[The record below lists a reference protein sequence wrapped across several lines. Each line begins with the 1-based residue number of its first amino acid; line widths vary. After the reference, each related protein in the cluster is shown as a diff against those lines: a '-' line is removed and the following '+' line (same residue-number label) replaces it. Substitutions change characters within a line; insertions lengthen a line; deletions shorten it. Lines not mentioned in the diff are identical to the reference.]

1 MISGVRDN
9 ALILACLRHG
19 LPIAHARGIH
29 MLPGEVVA
37 QFEETLVRALD
48 DVELSRAFSVVLQ
61 ALLEEIRHADEKL
74 AARLR
79 DALMSLAEA
88 PG

>member
-19 LPIAHARGIH
+19 LPVAHARGVDL
-29 MLPGEVVA
+29 LPGPVAA
-37 QFEETLVRALD
+37 QFEGTLVRGLD
-48 DVELSRAFSVVLQ
+48 KDELSRAFAAILP
-61 ALLEEIRHADEKL
+61 ALFNEIRQGDEKL
-74 AARLR
+74 AAQLQ
-79 DALMSLAEA
+79 DVLMSLAEA